1 MDYGGI
7 TPVDVCKYAV
17 GGDDGAFHRCS
28 RSKNLIKNL
37 DFCLLIRI
45 FANGKGYRYLQSS
58 PSTKNN

>member
-28 RSKNLIKNL
+28 RSKKLN
-37 DFCLLIRI
+37 
-45 FANGKGYRYLQSS
+45 
-58 PSTKNN
+58 